1 MVVDRPI
8 TNNHEYI
15 TSNTPSSP
23 RPAQLNDCPCIY
35 IHAHER
41 EVRGFQNKYRPLVQ
55 VSSSLFFFIIVV
67 GSETKESPLGPLAP
81 PQSPPPVHRRRNEQ
95 SRPHHT
101 AEKKRVPCT
110 YWYMS
115 MPYPEPVH
123 YTETALRSTATKQ
136 SATTSSSWLSISTM
150 QCNTEK
156 KKKKR
161 KQPRRQAIPLG

>member
-55 VSSSLFFFIIVV
+55 VSSLFFFIIVV

-101 AEKKRVPCT
+101 AEKKGYHVRTGTCQCHTPSPCT
-110 YWYMS
+110 T
-115 MPYPEPVH
+115 PKLHCAAQPPNR
-123 YTETALRSTATKQ
+123 ALLQAVVGCPFPRCNATR
-136 SATTSSSWLSISTM
+136 
-150 QCNTEK
+150 
-156 KKKKR
+156 KKKR
-161 KQPRRQAIPLG
+161 KKGNNPDDKLFL